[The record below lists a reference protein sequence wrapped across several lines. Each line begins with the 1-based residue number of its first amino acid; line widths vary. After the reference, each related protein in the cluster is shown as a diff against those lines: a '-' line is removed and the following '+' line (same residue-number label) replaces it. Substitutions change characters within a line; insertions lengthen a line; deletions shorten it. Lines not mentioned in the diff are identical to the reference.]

1 MNIFLRICFK
11 LPGIYTTLGHKNDD
25 RVLQSITNEVLKA
38 VVAEFDAGEFIT
50 QREMV
55 SQRVHS
61 ELMARSPQL
70 GYGVQGRGGSLV
82 KGIQGNY
89 FNAGKLLQFHGL
101 SCSCL

>member
-11 LPGIYTTLGHKNDD
+11 LPGIYTTLGHNNDD
-25 RVLQSITNEVLKA
+25 RVLPSITNEVLKA

-70 GYGVQGRGGSLV
+70 GYGVQGQGHPGELLQCRETTSISWAFLLMSLV
-82 KGIQGNY
+82 LI
-89 FNAGKLLQFHGL
+89 
-101 SCSCL
+101 